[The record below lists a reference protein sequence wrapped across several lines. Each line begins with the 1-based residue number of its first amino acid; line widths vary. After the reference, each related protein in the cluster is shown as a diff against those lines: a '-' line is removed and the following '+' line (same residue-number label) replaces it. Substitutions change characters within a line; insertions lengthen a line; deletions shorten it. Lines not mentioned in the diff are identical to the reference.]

1 MKIPRLVNLMLT
13 VLILIA
19 SCSKEQN
26 EQTDAYLVDYKFEF
40 VYPLETIGS
49 MLSVL
54 LYEYPEA
61 SGLLE
66 HAEYGVQLYTIEYY
80 THYEDSLIIASGLVC
95 MPMADKGFPVISFQ
109 NGTNTAHD
117 NAPSKDLFNEN
128 YLMLQLMASNGYI
141 ILIPDYI
148 GFGASESILHPYYH
162 RTSTNNAV
170 IDMMQAFE
178 ELENKNDILP
188 YSNNNTYL
196 MGYSQGGWATL
207 SAFDEIENGE
217 ETGIN
222 IAAVSCGAGAYDLM
236 TMSAYVLGQE
246 TFPGPL
252 YLPYFIYSQM
262 DMGLIQDPLEKFFK
276 SPYAEKIPQLFDGSL
291 TNSEVVAEL
300 TDQIADLVTD
310 NMRNNFQTGQDF
322 VRLREVLTENSITAW
337 NTSKKLHFYHGTDDL
352 NVPPEQ
358 SLNMYNDFIDAGAD
372 PNQVSLFEL
381 NGSDH
386 STGLVP
392 WGILTL
398 NWFNAL
404 EDK

>member
-1 MKIPRLVNLMLT
+1 MKIPRLVNIMLT
-13 VLILIA
+13 MLILIA

-66 HAEYGVQLYTIEYY
+66 HAKFGVQLYTIEYY
-80 THYEDSLIIASGLVC
+80 THYQDSLIIASGLVC
-95 MPMADKGFPVISFQ
+95 MPMADEGFPVISFQ

-128 YLMLQLMASNGYI
+128 YLMLQLMASNGYV
-141 ILIPDYI
+141 ILIPDYT
-148 GFGASESILHPYYH
+148 GFGASENILHPYYH

-207 SAFDEIENGE
+207 SVFDEIENGD

-236 TMSAYVLGQE
+236 TMSTYVLGQE

-252 YLPYFIYSQM
+252 YLPYFIYSQI
-262 DMGLIQDPLEKFFK
+262 DMGLIQDPLEKYFK

-310 NMRNNFQTGQDF
+310 NMRNNFQTGQEF
-322 VRLREVLTENSITAW
+322 SKLRELLMENSVMAW
-337 NTSKKLHFYHGTDDL
+337 DTDTKIHIYHGSADQ

-358 SLNMYNDFIDAGAD
+358 SQNLYQNFMIAGTD
-372 PNQVSLFEL
+372 PYTVEYFDLP
-381 NGSDH
+381 GMDH
-386 STGLVP
+386 GTGLVP
-392 WGILTL
+392 WGIHTL